1 MHDRH
6 PSLYHRHRFPPEII
20 AEAVWLYFRFPLSFS
35 MVEDMLAY
43 RGIIITHTTR
53 TAPSKGKIEAAG
65 PKPERPETI
74 MGILT
79 APTIR
84 RGPCLSYQMPARGTA
99 IRKLIVRAV
108 SERPNS
114 VELIVP
120 SIATRLS
127 TNGNAHV
134 ASPEA
139 VFPIH
144 SRRKGKDNVFRGRAS
159 ISDIAHFGIN
169 DA

>member
-1 MHDRH
+1 MSVVPNASKRNGDQKTDRAG
-6 PSLYHRHRFPPEII
+6 SQR
-20 AEAVWLYFRFPLSFS
+20 EAS
-35 MVEDMLAY
+35 
-43 RGIIITHTTR
+43 
-53 TAPSKGKIEAAG
+53 
-65 PKPERPETI
+65 
-74 MGILT
+74 
-79 APTIR
+79 
-84 RGPCLSYQMPARGTA
+84 
-99 IRKLIVRAV
+99 
-108 SERPNS
+108 S

-127 TNGNAHV
+127 TNGNAQV